1 MEGTFG
7 FPLYLDNMLT
17 IISLLKTYAPQGVYF
32 NENEVCQYGYVYEFR
47 QKNFYIEFHVIQV
60 NGLWI
65 GVSDYMYPLF
75 GGASPLMENCDKHYT
90 TLEEC
95 VKDLCDSVLEHT
107 RFGFDFQNVAYGDK
121 VVKLVEEE
129 FNRLLSS
136 QDLLKEFT
144 ERSFFVYG

>member
-1 MEGTFG
+1 
-7 FPLYLDNMLT
+7 MLT

-32 NENEVCQYGYVYEFR
+32 NENGVCQYGYVYEFR
-47 QKNFYIEFHVIQV
+47 QKNFSIEFHVIQV
-60 NGLWI
+60 NGLWL

-75 GGASPLMENCDKHYT
+75 GGASPLMEHHKHYA

-95 VKDLCDSVLEHT
+95 VKDLCDSVLIHT
-107 RFGFDFQNVAYGDK
+107 RFGFEFQDVAYGKK
-121 VVKLVEEE
+121 VIELVEKE
-129 FNRLLSS
+129 FERLLSS